1 MKKLLIIFTLLFLTV
16 SCKTKRA
23 VVATTGKV
31 TAEKQVQ
38 EVWQHHLAS
47 FPAFKTLV
55 GSVQVSYNDGK
66 NSQSLPLSFRM
77 EKDKA
82 IWLSAPLGI
91 AKVFITPEKAAFFNR
106 LDSTYFN
113 GDFSYISRLLGVT
126 VDFDALQN
134 LLLGNAL
141 YASYF
146 DKEKVVK
153 LLPEENNR
161 YNLQIIDESPVEVI
175 YRFLP
180 ETYRVGSTEVLEP
193 VKQQKA
199 VATYEYQQVGE
210 VLLPHTLK
218 IVATEGANQTEISIE
233 FKGIELN
240 KSINFPFKIPEG
252 FKEITVDK

>member
-16 SCKTKRA
+16 GCKTKRA

-91 AKVFITPEKAAFFNR
+91 AKVLITPEKAAFFNR

-113 GDFSYISRLLGVT
+113 GDFSYISRLLGLAKFAT
-126 VDFDALQN
+126 GQCFIR
-134 LLLGNAL
+134 LL
-141 YASYF
+141 F
-146 DKEKVVK
+146 
-153 LLPEENNR
+153 
-161 YNLQIIDESPVEVI
+161 
-175 YRFLP
+175 
-180 ETYRVGSTEVLEP
+180 
-193 VKQQKA
+193 
-199 VATYEYQQVGE
+199 
-210 VLLPHTLK
+210 
-218 IVATEGANQTEISIE
+218 
-233 FKGIELN
+233 
-240 KSINFPFKIPEG
+240 
-252 FKEITVDK
+252 

>member
-1 MKKLLIIFTLLFLTV
+1 M
-16 SCKTKRA
+16 
-23 VVATTGKV
+23 
-31 TAEKQVQ
+31 
-38 EVWQHHLAS
+38 
-47 FPAFKTLV
+47 
-55 GSVQVSYNDGK
+55 
-66 NSQSLPLSFRM
+66 
-77 EKDKA
+77 
-82 IWLSAPLGI
+82 
-91 AKVFITPEKAAFFNR
+91 
-106 LDSTYFN
+106 
-113 GDFSYISRLLGVT
+113 LGVE

-146 DKEKVVK
+146 EKEKVVK

-180 ETYRVGSTEVLEP
+180 DTYRVGSTEVLEP
-193 VKQQKA
+193 IKQQKA

-233 FKGIELN
+233 FKGIELD

>member
-16 SCKTKRA
+16 DYKTKRA

-31 TAEKQVQ
+31 TTEKQVQ

-91 AKVFITPEKAAFFNR
+91 AKVLITPEKAAFFNR

-113 GDFSYISRLLGVT
+113 GDFSYISRLLGVE

-141 YASYF
+141 YLLLQ
-146 DKEKVVK
+146 VV
-153 LLPEENNR
+153 
-161 YNLQIIDESPVEVI
+161 Y
-175 YRFLP
+175 
-180 ETYRVGSTEVLEP
+180 
-193 VKQQKA
+193 
-199 VATYEYQQVGE
+199 
-210 VLLPHTLK
+210 
-218 IVATEGANQTEISIE
+218 
-233 FKGIELN
+233 
-240 KSINFPFKIPEG
+240 
-252 FKEITVDK
+252 